1 MPFRG
6 DTMQTIGSRLAATGG
21 RPAGFD
27 YLRLTLAVGVIAMH
41 TAIVCYSFPGEI
53 ALWQSPLRALL
64 RAILPM
70 FFALSGFLVAGSL
83 ERSRTLPLF
92 LGLRVIRIYPALAVE
107 ALLSALIL
115 GPIFTSLTL
124 SDYVQDPLFAR
135 YFWNL
140 LGDPQYVLP
149 GAFPHNPL
157 PTYMNRQLWTVP
169 FELLCYLMLG
179 GLSVVGLKR
188 WPRLLPTAAVALAL
202 GYGAFKYVHT
212 GHALVVIGPM
222 PGLLLVVAF
231 LAGVSLYWFRDR
243 LPYSR
248 PWCTGMVVAS
258 VVLLSVVPFGD
269 LLAPF
274 TAAYVTI
281 WLGLTNPRRIWLI
294 RGADYSYG
302 IFLYGFPM
310 QQAVAALGIWGQ
322 SPLGNFVGSV
332 AAAAAFAGLSWTFI
346 EKPALRLR
354 KPMERLEARWLGA
367 RATKTAPI
375 VADEL
380 APRRLD

>member
-1 MPFRG
+1 
-6 DTMQTIGSRLAATGG
+6 MQTIGSKLATTGG

-41 TAIVCYSFPGEI
+41 SAIVCYSFPGEI
-53 ALWQSPLRALL
+53 ALWHSPLRPLI

-107 ALLSALIL
+107 ALLSAFIL
-115 GPIFTSLTL
+115 GPIFTSLSL
-124 SDYVQDPLFAR
+124 YDYVQDPLFAR

-169 FELLCYLMLG
+169 FELLCYITLG
-179 GLSVVGLKR
+179 GLSVIGLKR
-188 WPRLLPTAAVALAL
+188 WPRLLPAAAVTLALA
-202 GYGAFKYVHT
+202 YGTFKWLRS
-212 GHALVVIGPM
+212 GQALMVVGPM

-248 PWCTGMVVAS
+248 AWFVGMAVAS
-258 VVLLSVVPFGD
+258 VLFLSIVPFGD
-269 LLAPF
+269 VVAPF
-274 TAAYVTI
+274 TAAYVTV
-281 WLGLTNPRRIWLI
+281 WLGLTNPRRIWLV

-310 QQAVAALGIWGQ
+310 QQAVAALGMWGQ
-322 SPLGNFVGSV
+322 SPLGNFLGSV

-354 KPMERLEARWLGA
+354 KPMERLEARWLG
-367 RATKTAPI
+367 RNLVKATPTP
-375 VADEL
+375 ADDKL
-380 APRRLD
+380 AVRDLS

>member
-1 MPFRG
+1 
-6 DTMQTIGSRLAATGG
+6 MQTIGSKLATTGG

-41 TAIVCYSFPGEI
+41 SAIVCYSFPGEI
-53 ALWQSPLRALL
+53 ALWHSPLRPLI

-107 ALLSALIL
+107 ALLSAFIL
-115 GPIFTSLTL
+115 GPIFTSLSL
-124 SDYVQDPLFAR
+124 YDYVQDPLFAR

-169 FELLCYLMLG
+169 FELLCYITLG
-179 GLSVVGLKR
+179 GLSVIGLKR
-188 WPRLLPTAAVALAL
+188 WPRLLPAAAVTLALA
-202 GYGAFKYVHT
+202 YGTFKWLRS
-212 GHALVVIGPM
+212 GQALMVVGPM
-222 PGLLLVVAF
+222 PGLLLGVAF

-248 PWCTGMVVAS
+248 AWFVGMAVAS
-258 VVLLSVVPFGD
+258 VLFLSIVPFGD
-269 LLAPF
+269 VVAPF
-274 TAAYVTI
+274 TAAYVTV
-281 WLGLTNPRRIWLI
+281 WLGLTNPRRIWLV

-310 QQAVAALGIWGQ
+310 QQAVAALGMWGQ
-322 SPLGNFVGSV
+322 SPLGNFLGSV

-354 KPMERLEARWLGA
+354 KPMERLEARWLG
-367 RATKTAPI
+367 RNLVKATPTP
-375 VADEL
+375 ADDKL
-380 APRRLD
+380 AVRDLS

>member
-1 MPFRG
+1 
-6 DTMQTIGSRLAATGG
+6 MQTIGSKLATTGG

-41 TAIVCYSFPGEI
+41 SAIVCYSFPGEI
-53 ALWQSPLRALL
+53 ALWHSPLRPLI

-107 ALLSALIL
+107 ALLSAFIL
-115 GPIFTSLTL
+115 GPIFTSLSL
-124 SDYVQDPLFAR
+124 YDYVQDPLFAR

-169 FELLCYLMLG
+169 FELLCYITLG
-179 GLSVVGLKR
+179 GLSIFGLKR
-188 WPRLLPTAAVALAL
+188 WPRLLPAAAVTLALA
-202 GYGAFKYVHT
+202 YGTFKWLRS
-212 GHALVVIGPM
+212 GQALIVVGPM

-248 PWCTGMVVAS
+248 AWFVGMAAAS
-258 VVLLSVVPFGD
+258 VLLLSIVPFGD
-269 LLAPF
+269 VVAPF

-281 WLGLTNPRRIWLI
+281 WLGLTNPRRIWLV

-310 QQAVAALGIWGQ
+310 QQAVAALGMWGQ
-322 SPLGNFVGSV
+322 SPLGNFLGSV

-354 KPMERLEARWLGA
+354 KPMERLEARWLGRNLVKA
-367 RATKTAPI
+367 APTP
-375 VADEL
+375 ADDKL
-380 APRRLD
+380 AVRDLS

>member
-1 MPFRG
+1 
-6 DTMQTIGSRLAATGG
+6 MQTIGSKLAATGG

-53 ALWQSPLRALL
+53 ALWQSPLRPLV

-124 SDYVQDPLFAR
+124 RGYVQDPLFAQ

-140 LGDPQYVLP
+140 IGDPQYVLP

-169 FELLCYLMLG
+169 FELLCYLTLG
-179 GLSVVGLKR
+179 GLSVIGLKR
-188 WPRLLPTAAVALAL
+188 WPRLLPLAAAALAL
-202 GYGAFKYVHT
+202 GYGAFKGIRT
-212 GHALVVIGPM
+212 GHALMVTGPM

-231 LAGVSLYWFRDR
+231 LAGVSLYWFRER

-248 PWCTGMVVAS
+248 GWFIGMVAAS
-258 VVLLSVVPFGD
+258 VLLLSVVPFGD
-269 LLAPF
+269 VVAPF

-281 WLGLTNPRRIWLI
+281 WLGLTNPPRVWLV

-322 SPLGNFVGSV
+322 SPVGNFIGSV
-332 AAAAAFAGLSWTFI
+332 AAAAAFAGLSWTLI

-354 KPMERLEARWLGA
+354 KPMERLEARWLGRHTA
-367 RATKTAPI
+367 RAAATAH
-375 VADEL
+375 ADDL
-380 APRRLD
+380 APRDLN

>member
-1 MPFRG
+1 
-6 DTMQTIGSRLAATGG
+6 MQTIGSKLAATGG

-41 TAIVCYSFPGEI
+41 SAIVCYSFPGEI
-53 ALWQSPLRALL
+53 ALWHSPLRPLI

-92 LGLRVIRIYPALAVE
+92 LGLRAIRIYPALAVE

-115 GPIFTSLTL
+115 GPIFTSLSL
-124 SDYVQDPLFAR
+124 HDYVQDPLFAR

-157 PTYMNRQLWTVP
+157 PTYVNRQLWTVP
-169 FELLCYLMLG
+169 FELLCYITLG
-179 GLSVVGLKR
+179 GLSVIGLKR
-188 WPRLLPTAAVALAL
+188 WPRLLPAAAVALAL
-202 GYGAFKYVHT
+202 SYGAFKWLRS
-212 GHALVVIGPM
+212 GQALMVVGPM

-248 PWCTGMVVAS
+248 AWFVGMAVATVLFLSIVPLGDVV
-258 VVLLSVVPFGD
+258 
-269 LLAPF
+269 APF

-281 WLGLTNPRRIWLI
+281 WLGLTNPRRIWLV

-310 QQAVAALGIWGQ
+310 QQAVAALGMLGQ

-332 AAAAAFAGLSWTFI
+332 AAAAAFAGLSWTFV

-354 KPMERLEARWLGA
+354 KPMERLEARWLGRNVVESA
-367 RATKTAPI
+367 STTA
-375 VADEL
+375 DKL
-380 APRRLD
+380 AKRDLS